1 MSKVSFQAAKEGMAK
16 AVFTFTA
23 LVSILAV
30 ALICVF
36 LFANG
41 IPGMVKIGVW
51 DFLSGEK
58 WKPGQEAFGIL
69 PFILGSVY
77 VTAGALVVGVPA
89 GLMTALYLSRFASKR
104 MAKLLRPAVQLLAG
118 IPSVVYGFFGLV
130 VLVPLVRE
138 AFGGTGSSLL
148 TASVLLG
155 MMILPTIIT
164 VAESAL
170 NAVPAAY
177 YEGALALGATHEC
190 SVFHVI
196 LPAAKSGVMA
206 GIILGIGRAVGE
218 ATAVMMVA
226 GNRTSMPKGLLK
238 GVRTLTSNI
247 VIEMGYAADLHR
259 EALIAT
265 AVVLFGFILMIN
277 VLTSILKRR
286 AS

>member
-1 MSKVSFQAAKEGMAK
+1 MNKFKIQVVKENAAKLA
-16 AVFTFTA
+16 FTFTA

-30 ALICVF
+30 VLICLF

-41 IPGMVKIGVW
+41 IPGMTKIGVW

-58 WKPGQEAFGIL
+58 WKPGQKIFGIL
-69 PFILGSVY
+69 PFIFGSVY

-89 GLMTALYLSRFASKR
+89 GLMTALFLSRFASKR
-104 MAKLLRPAVQLLAG
+104 AAKLLRPAVQLLAG

-138 AFGGTGSSLL
+138 TFGGTGSSLL
-148 TASVLLG
+148 TASMLLG

-177 YEGALALGATHEC
+177 YEGALALGATHER
-190 SVFHVI
+190 SVFHVV

-206 GIILGIGRAVGE
+206 GVILGIGRAIGE

-286 AS
+286 NA